1 MDEVRGGAGDD
12 TISGI
17 IGSSGTYAGGDNIIG
32 GAGTDL
38 LKLIDSDSTAAGV
51 VSLEGVEQVNV
62 RMLEAATTTLDA
74 SDWNGVATLSNYS
87 STADSTLSVS
97 GLTIATDISVYD
109 ESNVT
114 VEFADIATGAETAT
128 VILNSVGSG
137 TTSTVTVVAGGTA
150 NVNLDATAADTLA
163 AVNLTVNG
171 TNFLRLEAGDGVE
184 TVTLTGTGNVH
195 LTTDDLI
202 ATLDA
207 SALTGTNRFTLSGRS
222 EVSVVGGAGK
232 DTFAF
237 GTSLNSYDTINGG
250 DGTTDALTATLGN
263 SVVRLNATNL
273 ETATITL
280 GEAAGGGMDFSAGQ
294 SVTTLTVA
302 ATAGASGSI
311 TNFVGGTVNLADN
324 DITDFSIDTI
334 AAAALT
340 INVGTATGSVAIAT
354 ATITDAVT
362 LSIVSNGGTGSN
374 EITTLSVDGTDT
386 KSVSVLAENDAD
398 LTITDFNVSGATA
411 VTLTTN
417 GSGSITITDADI
429 GSAISVLTINAG
441 GGNAGDISMMGSATG
456 ASAVLLFDAS
466 SALPDTITIN
476 ANSGA
481 DVTIGTEIQ
490 LGTAAASGAI
500 QTVVMTLNAAGN
512 GSIIANSAS
521 SRASSLGAGI
531 DLNIDVGSA
540 TVNLIAGA
548 SGTIQVGTADMGDL
562 SGVGTG
568 TTGTVSLN
576 ISASVAQDGLVSI
589 GSISA
594 DDAPINIGAITVGSS
609 GGLVIGSAAAG
620 ITMTTATASFGTIT
634 LDTMATA
641 TIGAIALAGSGGKV
655 TGLSFVGATAAGVTV
670 GTLGGSG
677 VGAIT
682 LNLGQSA
689 TATFADITATTVGNI
704 NVTLAEQATATFD
717 DLEVTGAAATIG
729 TITVSVA
736 SGAEFTMGSAGSGG
750 AAAGFGSIAGY
761 NITVANS
768 ASADFGVIATTA
780 AGRVGDITINVSGGG
795 DVDFGAIAASALGT
809 IQVSGSGS
817 ITFSTVTATTLAG
830 IDLRNQG
837 SGGDFTINL
846 SGVTNGVI
854 VDGGRGTSTITAGD
868 GVDEYYLKTGLGS
881 DKLVFSTT
889 GQAADIAYRFEAGT
903 ADDQIRIAGSAG
915 IVISDG
921 SGDVLAT
928 TNGTAASVVIFSSTA
943 AAATA
948 MTADANLLIITHTAF
963 ASVTAM
969 VSAIASGGSHTVGL
983 IAGASSDAA
992 GNLAVVWTDGTDSYV
1007 TLVSI
1012 GTDSTAIDDDSYSAD
1027 TLLTISNVTAGA
1039 LVAAN
1044 FAFV

>member
-1 MDEVRGGAGDD
+1 VSGGAGDD
-12 TISGI
+12 TI
-17 IGSSGTYAGGDNIIG
+17 IGLLGTSGTYSVGDNI
-32 GAGTDL
+32 
-38 LKLIDSDSTAAGV
+38 
-51 VSLEGVEQVNV
+51 
-62 RMLEAATTTLDA
+62 
-74 SDWNGVATLSNYS
+74 NG
-87 STADSTLSVS
+87 
-97 GLTIATDISVYD
+97 
-109 ESNVT
+109 
-114 VEFADIATGAETAT
+114 
-128 VILNSVGSG
+128 GSG
-137 TTSTVTVVAGGTA
+137 TDTLNLIAASSTDGAAGLVSLDGVEVVNIRQLGTA
-150 NVNLDATAADTLA
+150 AQALTVNAADWSGVAKLSNASSLGGSLLQVSGTTAGMTFEVYGDTDLNVDFAGLTTATDTAKVTLVAAGSGSAATALSYSDVNLDLDGSGLLDAATLTLSGNSY
-163 AVNLTVNG
+163 VNVKGGDDLRTITVNG
-171 TNFLRLEAGDGVE
+171 SANYLVLK
-184 TVTLTGTGNVH
+184 
-195 LTTDDLI
+195 TT
-202 ATLDA
+202 ATEVITSIDA
-207 SALTGTNRFTLSGRS
+207 SALNGTNNFFLSGRNDIA
-222 EVSVVGGAGK
+222 VVGGGGN
-232 DTFAF
+232 DTFTF
-237 GTSLNSYDTINGG
+237 GTSLNASDSINGG
-250 DGTTDALTATLGN
+250 NGTDTISATLGN
-263 SVVRLNATNL
+263 SVVRLQATAVEAASL
-273 ETATITL
+273 TL
-280 GEAAGGGMDFSAGQ
+280 GEAAGGGLDLSAAQ
-294 SVTTLTVA
+294 SVTTLTVG

-311 TNFVGGTVNLADN
+311 TSFVGGTVNLADD

-334 AAAALT
+334 ASATLT
-340 INVGTATGSVAIAT
+340 VNVGTATGSVAIAT
-354 ATITDAVT
+354 ATITDAST
-362 LSIVSNGGTGSN
+362 LVIVSNGGTGSN
-374 EITTLSVDGTDT
+374 SITTLSVDGTDT

-398 LTITDFNVSGATA
+398 LTITDFDVSGATA

-429 GSAISVLTINAG
+429 GSAISVFTINAG

-512 GSIIANSAS
+512 GSIIANSAT
-521 SRASSLGAGI
+521 SRAESLGAGI

-562 SGVGTG
+562 SSVGTG
-568 TTGTVSLN
+568 TTGNVSLN

-634 LDTMATA
+634 LGTMATA
-641 TIGAIALAGSGGKV
+641 TIGAVALAGSGGKV

-736 SGAEFTMGSAGSGG
+736 SGAEFTMGSAGSAG

-768 ASADFGVIATTA
+768 ASADFGVIATTG
-780 AGRVGDITINVSGGG
+780 AGRVGDIIINVSGGG
-795 DVDFGAIAASALGT
+795 DVDFGTIAASAVGT

-830 IDLRNQG
+830 VDLRNQG

-881 DKLVFSTT
+881 DNLVFSTT
-889 GQAADIAYRFEAGT
+889 GQAADIVYRFEAGT

-928 TNGTAASVVIFSSTA
+928 TNGTAASVVILSSTA

-948 MTADANLLIITHTAF
+948 MIADANLLIITHTAF
-963 ASVTAM
+963 ASKTDM

>member
-1 MDEVRGGAGDD
+1 LNAFSNLTSDETFGAAATAWNAKVSTAISYTASNAADVTTGFSAPVTSQTFTLTTSVDEVKGGAGDD

-109 ESNVT
+109 ETNVT

-171 TNFLRLEAGDGVE
+171 TNFLRLEGGDGLR
-184 TVTLTGTGNVH
+184 TVTLNGTGNVH

-250 DGTTDALTATLGN
+250 EGATDALTATLGN
-263 SVVRLNATNL
+263 STVRLNATAV
-273 ETATITL
+273 EEATFTL
-280 GEAAGGGMDFSAGQ
+280 AEAAGGAVDFSAAASVQKLTLAAGTAGNNVTLSNFAGTTINLSDDDIGELTLDTVSGVSQ
-294 SVTTLTVA
+294 VINLGSSTGYVSISAISVTDSTGLTINTIGSGTNVVSALLADSDIKTVVVSASGSASLSLTTANFSGATVVTLQTDGSASLTFSGTAGFGNTALTTVTLVAANSDASDILVSGNLIRDTSGGIRTLDSVNLTASSGADIMVDGIQMGTSTYSASGTLNNAVTVTITAGNGSDIAGSAGLQSGIDLLATAATLTVNAIAQQSGDIYIENITLGDAGAASATGVIGMTLSADVAQDAYINIADIAGSGAAVTIGAINVGASGGLVLASAGVTIDGAALNVGTLTIDGGSAILGAVSASALGAFTLDVKDGGTATIGNLLISAISTITVNVSSGGLADFSAFGSADAGNGQRLGGFNVNITGNGSADFGAVA
-302 ATAGASGSI
+302 ATAGA
-311 TNFVGGTVNLADN
+311 
-324 DITDFSIDTI
+324 
-334 AAAALT
+334 
-340 INVGTATGSVAIAT
+340 
-354 ATITDAVT
+354 
-362 LSIVSNGGTGSN
+362 
-374 EITTLSVDGTDT
+374 
-386 KSVSVLAENDAD
+386 
-398 LTITDFNVSGATA
+398 
-411 VTLTTN
+411 
-417 GSGSITITDADI
+417 I
-429 GSAISVLTINAG
+429 G
-441 GGNAGDISMMGSATG
+441 D
-456 ASAVLLFDAS
+456 
-466 SALPDTITIN
+466 
-476 ANSGA
+476 
-481 DVTIGTEIQ
+481 
-490 LGTAAASGAI
+490 
-500 QTVVMTLNAAGN
+500 
-512 GSIIANSAS
+512 
-521 SRASSLGAGI
+521 
-531 DLNIDVGSA
+531 
-540 TVNLIAGA
+540 
-548 SGTIQVGTADMGDL
+548 
-562 SGVGTG
+562 
-568 TTGTVSLN
+568 
-576 ISASVAQDGLVSI
+576 
-589 GSISA
+589 
-594 DDAPINIGAITVGSS
+594 
-609 GGLVIGSAAAG
+609 
-620 ITMTTATASFGTIT
+620 
-634 LDTMATA
+634 
-641 TIGAIALAGSGGKV
+641 
-655 TGLSFVGATAAGVTV
+655 
-670 GTLGGSG
+670 
-677 VGAIT
+677 IT
-682 LNLGQSA
+682 LNVVGAGSA
-689 TATFADITATTVGNI
+689 DFDVIAASSVGIISVSGSGWVDIGIVSATTVG
-704 NVTLAEQATATFD
+704 
-717 DLEVTGAAATIG
+717 
-729 TITVSVA
+729 
-736 SGAEFTMGSAGSGG
+736 
-750 AAAGFGSIAGY
+750 
-761 NITVANS
+761 
-768 ASADFGVIATTA
+768 
-780 AGRVGDITINVSGGG
+780 
-795 DVDFGAIAASALGT
+795 
-809 IQVSGSGS
+809 
-817 ITFSTVTATTLAG
+817 G

-837 SGGDFTINL
+837 SGGTFSIDL

-854 VDGGRGTSTITAGD
+854 IDGGRGTTTITAGD

-915 IVISDG
+915 IVISNG

-928 TNGTAASVVIFSSTA
+928 TEGTAASVVIFSSTA
-943 AAATA
+943 AGATA
-948 MTADANLLIITHTAF
+948 MTAGANLLIITHTAF
-963 ASVTAM
+963 ASKTAM

-1012 GTDSTAIDDDSYSAD
+1012 GSDSTAIDDDSYSAD

>member
-1 MDEVRGGAGDD
+1 LGG
-12 TISGI
+12 S
-17 IGSSGTYAGGDNIIG
+17 
-32 GAGTDL
+32 GTDL
-38 LKLIDSDSTAAGV
+38 LKLLDNDSTGAGV

-62 RMLEAATTTLDA
+62 RMLEGATTTLDA

-97 GLTIATDISVYD
+97 GLTIATDISVFD
-109 ESNVT
+109 ESNVSID
-114 VEFADIATGAETAT
+114 FADIATGADTAT

-163 AVNLTVNG
+163 AANLTVNG
-171 TNFLRLEAGDGVE
+171 TNFLRLEGGDGLR

-202 ATLDA
+202 TSLDA

-280 GEAAGGGMDFSAGQ
+280 GEVAGGGMDFSAGQ

-340 INVGTATGSVAIAT
+340 VNVGTATGSVAIAT

-441 GGNAGDISMMGSATG
+441 GGNAGDISMMGSASG
-456 ASAVLLFDAS
+456 GSAVLLFDAS

-521 SRASSLGAGI
+521 SRASSLDAGI

-768 ASADFGVIATTA
+768 ASADFGVIATTG

-795 DVDFGAIAASALGT
+795 DVDFGAIAASAVGT

-817 ITFSTVTATTLAG
+817 ITFSTVTATTLSG

-928 TNGTAASVVIFSSTA
+928 TDGTAASVVIFSSTA

-983 IAGASSDAA
+983 IAGASSNAA